1 MFKQLV
7 LTQPLFTPKRLI
19 SACLM
24 GSALM
29 AGSSFA
35 ATTINLSY
43 NGAPDP
49 EKNAVHVFAE
59 NLKTLVDEKTDGEIQ
74 LELYPNSMLG
84 EEQERMEQT
93 MSTPML
99 NVASFAGVSP
109 LVDEIFVS
117 AIPFLFDDF
126 AAARTFF
133 DEGEYWQE
141 VSKALNERAGIDMLA
156 VVEEG
161 GFLAF
166 TNNETPISHPDD
178 FEGLRFRA
186 MDPSQVALYEAFGA
200 SGTPIPWTETYMAL
214 RTGVAD
220 GQMNPP
226 MYIILGSLY
235 EVQDYLTLA
244 NIQYS
249 NQFLVGNSEMIAGWD
264 DELRGAFQEAVAEA
278 NQNAREHN
286 EEQVE
291 ERIANLEEQG
301 MEVIRPSEEDL
312 TAFRDIGQPAYLEW
326 LEERDIEQRWVDMAL
341 EDAGMSD
348 LLD

>member
-1 MFKQLV
+1 
-7 LTQPLFTPKRLI
+7 
-19 SACLM
+19 
-24 GSALM
+24 M
-29 AGSSFA
+29 ASQA
-35 ATTINLSY
+35 MAQTTINLGY

-49 EKNAVHVFAE
+49 DKNAVHVFAE
-59 NLKTLVDEKTDGEIQ
+59 NLKTLVEEKTDGDIQ
-74 LELYPNSMLG
+74 LRLFPNSTLG

-93 MSTPML
+93 MSSPML
-99 NVASFAGVSP
+99 NIASFAGVSP
-109 LVDEIFVS
+109 IADEIFVS

-126 AAARTFF
+126 EAARTFF
-133 DEGEYWQE
+133 DEGSYWEE
-141 VSKALNERAGIDMLA
+141 VENVVKERAGIEMLA

-166 TNNETPISHPDD
+166 TNDEKPISHPDD
-178 FEGLRFRA
+178 FKGLRFRA
-186 MDPSQVALYEAFGA
+186 MDPSQVALYESFGA
-200 SGTPIPWTETYMAL
+200 SGTPIPWTEVYMAL

-249 NQFLVGNSEMIAGWD
+249 NQFLVGNSQMMESW
-264 DELRGAFQEAVAEA
+264 EEETRNAFMEAVTEA
-278 NQNAREHN
+278 NQQAREHN
-286 EEQVE
+286 ESQVE
-291 ERIANLEEQG
+291 ERIAYLEEQG

-326 LEERDIEQRWVDMAL
+326 LKERNIDQRWIDMAL

>member
-1 MFKQLV
+1 MSVSKRFP
-7 LTQPLFTPKRLI
+7 LTALT
-19 SACLM
+19 SACLL
-24 GSALM
+24 GAALFTSQAM
-29 AGSSFA
+29 A

-49 EKNAVHVFAE
+49 DKNAVHVFAT
-59 NLKTLVDEKTDGEIQ
+59 NLKDLVADKTGGEIQ

-84 EEQERMEQT
+84 EEEERMEQT
-93 MSTPML
+93 MSTPSL
-99 NVASFAGVSP
+99 NVASFAGISP

-117 AIPFLFDDF
+117 SIPFLFDDF
-126 AAARTFF
+126 DAARHFF
-133 DEGEYWQE
+133 DEGDYWRE
-141 VSKALNERAGIDMLA
+141 IEATLRERAGVDMLA

-166 TNNETPISHPDD
+166 TNNEKPITHPSD

-186 MDPSQVALYEAFGA
+186 MDPSQVALYESFGA
-200 SGTPIPWTETYMAL
+200 SGTPIPWTEVYMAL

-249 NQFLVGNSEMIAGWD
+249 NQFLVGNSQMISSWDEEMR
-264 DELRGAFQEAVAEA
+264 EAFMEAVAEA
-278 NQNAREHN
+278 NHNARVHN
-286 EEQVE
+286 EGQVE
-291 ERIANLEEQG
+291 ERIALLKEQG
-301 MEVIRPSEEDL
+301 MDVIRPSDEAL

-326 LEERDIEQRWVDMAL
+326 LSERGIDQQWINMAL
-341 EDAGMSD
+341 EDAGMTD

>member
-1 MFKQLV
+1 MKSHFSMKALV
-7 LTQPLFTPKRLI
+7 T
-19 SACLM
+19 ACFL
-24 GSALM
+24 GCSLVASQAM
-29 AGSSFA
+29 AQ
-35 ATTINLSY
+35 TTINLGY

-49 EKNAVHVFAE
+49 DKNAVHVFAS
-59 NLKTLVDEKTDGEIQ
+59 NLKALIEEKTDGEIQ
-74 LELYPNSMLG
+74 LRLYPNSMLG

-93 MSTPML
+93 MSSPML
-99 NVASFAGVSP
+99 NIASFAGVSP

-126 AAARTFF
+126 DAARSFF
-133 DEGEYWQE
+133 DEGGYWQE
-141 VSKALNERAGIDMLA
+141 IEGALHERAGIDMLA

-166 TNNETPISHPDD
+166 TNNKKPISHPDD
-178 FEGLRFRA
+178 FAGLRFRA

-200 SGTPIPWTETYMAL
+200 SGTPIPWTEVYMAL

-226 MYIILGSLY
+226 MYIILGSLH

-249 NQFLVGNSEMIAGWD
+249 NQFLVGNSQMIESW
-264 DELRGAFQEAVAEA
+264 EEETHNAFMEAVAEA
-278 NQNAREHN
+278 NQQAREHN
-286 EEQVE
+286 EAKVD
-291 ERIANLEEQG
+291 ERIAYLEEQG

-312 TAFRDIGQPAYLEW
+312 NAFREIGQPAYLEW
-326 LEERDIEQRWVDMAL
+326 LSERNIDQRWIDMAL
-341 EDAGMSD
+341 EDAGMSE
-348 LLD
+348 LLE

>member
-1 MFKQLV
+1 MTSSKRFA
-7 LTQPLFTPKRLI
+7 LTALA
-19 SACLM
+19 SACLLS
-24 GSALM
+24 SALLTGQAM
-29 AGSSFA
+29 A

-49 EKNAVHVFAE
+49 DKNAVHVFAT
-59 NLKTLVDEKTDGEIQ
+59 NLKELVEDKTNGEIQ

-84 EEQERMEQT
+84 EEEDRMEQT
-93 MSTPML
+93 MNTPKL
-99 NVASFAGVSP
+99 NVASFAGISP

-126 AAARTFF
+126 DHARSFF
-133 DEGEYWQE
+133 DEGDYWDE
-141 VSKALNERAGIDMLA
+141 IEATLKERAGVDMLA

-166 TNNETPISHPDD
+166 TNNKRPITHPDD

-186 MDPSQVALYEAFGA
+186 MDPSQVALFESFGA
-200 SGTPIPWTETYMAL
+200 SGTPIPWTEVYMSL

-249 NQFLVGNSEMIAGWD
+249 NQFLVGNSQMIEGWD
-264 DELRGAFQEAVAEA
+264 DDVREAFLEAVAEA
-278 NQNAREHN
+278 NHNARIHN
-286 EEQVE
+286 ESQVE
-291 ERIANLEEQG
+291 ERMAFLEEQG
-301 MEVIRPSEEDL
+301 MEVIRPSEDDL
-312 TAFRDIGQPAYLEW
+312 AAFRDIGQPAYLEW
-326 LEERDIEQRWVDMAL
+326 LSDRGIEQRWIDLAL

>member
-1 MFKQLV
+1 M
-7 LTQPLFTPKRLI
+7 I
-19 SACLM
+19 SIKHIRVTAVAAACLL
-24 GSALM
+24 GATV
-29 AGSSFA
+29 A
-35 ATTINLSY
+35 AEQAAAETINLSY
-43 NGAPDP
+43 NGAPDLD
-49 EKNAVHVFAE
+49 KNAVHVFAT
-59 NLKTLVDEKTDGEIQ
+59 NLQELVAEKTDGEIR

-84 EEQERMEQT
+84 EEEERMEQT
-93 MSTPML
+93 MSSPNL

-109 LVDEIFVS
+109 LVEEVFVS
-117 AIPFLFDDF
+117 SIPFLFDDF
-126 AAARTFF
+126 AAAREFF

-141 VSKALNERAGIDMLA
+141 VEKALRERAGVEMLA

-166 TNNETPISHPDD
+166 TNDQRPIRDPGD

-200 SGTPIPWTETYMAL
+200 SGTPIPWTDVYMAL

-235 EVQDYLTLA
+235 EVQEYLTLA

-249 NQFLVGNSEMIAGWD
+249 SQFLVGNGDMIDSWD
-264 DELRGAFQEAVAEA
+264 EDTRSAFMEAVAEA
-278 NQNAREHN
+278 NEEARRHN
-286 EEQVE
+286 EERVD
-291 ERIANLEEQG
+291 ERIAYLEDQG
-301 MEVIRPSEEDL
+301 MEVIRPTDEAIA
-312 TAFRDIGQPAYLEW
+312 AFRETAQPAYLDW
-326 LEERDIEQRWVDMAL
+326 LRERGIEERWIQTAL
-341 EDAGMSD
+341 EDAGMTH

>member
-1 MFKQLV
+1 MTVSKPFP
-7 LTQPLFTPKRLI
+7 LTLM
-19 SACLM
+19 SACLL
-24 GSALM
+24 GSALLSGQAM
-29 AGSSFA
+29 A

-49 EKNAVHVFAE
+49 DKNAVHVFAT
-59 NLKTLVDEKTDGEIQ
+59 NLKALVEDKTDGEIQ

-84 EEQERMEQT
+84 EEEDRMEQT
-93 MSTPML
+93 MNTPKL

-126 AAARTFF
+126 DDARDFF
-133 DEGEYWQE
+133 DEGDYWRE
-141 VSKALNERAGIDMLA
+141 IESTLRERAGVDMLA

-166 TNNETPISHPDD
+166 TNDERPITHPDD

-186 MDPSQVALYEAFGA
+186 MDPSQVALYESFGA
-200 SGTPIPWTETYMAL
+200 SGTPIPWTEVYMSL

-249 NQFLVGNSEMIAGWD
+249 NQFLVGNSQMIDAWD
-264 DELRGAFQEAVAEA
+264 DDVRDAFMEAVAEA
-278 NQNAREHN
+278 NHNARVHN
-286 EEQVE
+286 ESQVE
-291 ERIANLEEQG
+291 ERIAFLEEQG
-301 MEVIRPSEEDL
+301 MEVIRPSEGDL
-312 TAFRDIGQPAYLEW
+312 AAFRDIGQPAYLEW
-326 LEERDIEQRWVDMAL
+326 LSDRGIEQRWIDMAL
-341 EDAGMSD
+341 EDVGMSD
-348 LLD
+348 LVD

>member
-1 MFKQLV
+1 MA
-7 LTQPLFTPKRLI
+7 TQRFLPKRLI
-19 SACLM
+19 TACMLGTAM
-24 GSALM
+24 M
-29 AGSSFA
+29 AGNANA
-35 ATTINLSY
+35 ATTIDLGY

-49 EKNAVHVFAE
+49 EKNAVHVFAT
-59 NLKTLVDEKTDGEIQ
+59 NLKELVEEKTDDQIQ
-74 LELYPNSMLG
+74 LELYPNSSLG
-84 EEQERMEQT
+84 EEEERMEQT

-109 LVDEIFVS
+109 LVEEIFVS

-126 AAARTFF
+126 DAARTFF

-141 VSKALNERAGIDMLA
+141 VSNALQERAGIDMLA

-214 RTGVAD
+214 RTEVAD

-226 MYIILGSLY
+226 MYIIMESLH

-249 NQFLVGNSEMIAGWD
+249 NQFLVGNSDMIAGWD
-264 DELRGAFQEAVAEA
+264 DELRDVFQEAVAEA

-286 EEQVE
+286 ENQVE
-291 ERIANLEEQG
+291 ERITYLEEQG

-326 LEERDIEQRWVDMAL
+326 LEERDIEQRWIDMAL

>member
-1 MFKQLV
+1 MKPHFSMKALA
-7 LTQPLFTPKRLI
+7 T
-19 SACLM
+19 ACFL
-24 GSALM
+24 
-29 AGSSFA
+29 GSSLA
-35 ATTINLSY
+35 ASQAMAQTTINLGY

-49 EKNAVHVFAE
+49 DKNAVHVFAS
-59 NLKTLVDEKTDGEIQ
+59 NLKALIEEKTDGEIQ
-74 LELYPNSMLG
+74 LQLYPNSMLG

-93 MSTPML
+93 MSSPML
-99 NVASFAGVSP
+99 NIASFAGVSP

-126 AAARTFF
+126 DAARSFF
-133 DEGEYWQE
+133 DEGSYWQE
-141 VSKALNERAGIDMLA
+141 IENVLQERAGIDMLA

-166 TNNETPISHPDD
+166 TNNKKPISHPDD
-178 FEGLRFRA
+178 FAGLRFRA

-200 SGTPIPWTETYMAL
+200 SGTPIPWTEVYMAL

-226 MYIILGSLY
+226 MYIILGSLH

-249 NQFLVGNSEMIAGWD
+249 NQFLVGNSQMIESW
-264 DELRGAFQEAVAEA
+264 EEETRNAFMEAVAEA
-278 NQNAREHN
+278 NQQAREHN
-286 EEQVE
+286 EAKVD
-291 ERIANLEEQG
+291 ERIAYLEEQG

-312 TAFRDIGQPAYLEW
+312 NAFREVGQPAYLEW
-326 LEERDIEQRWVDMAL
+326 LSERNIDQRWIDMAL
-341 EDAGMSD
+341 EDAGMSE
-348 LLD
+348 LLE